1 MPLSATA
8 TEISFKAE
16 RVRSVVRVHV
26 TIRQEQRTRAL
37 PIPGHEQLG
46 DFASRIVRDDVGG
59 FDSQRIEKFREHLRL
74 SRWTNFVILSGF
86 GVTQSH
92 EIRGDASP
100 VSREAG
106 YDTAPLEAVEPG
118 TRAGRA
124 LPDHGTF
131 RAERIA
137 GAFDSDLHPSS
148 LPRHQMAR
156 SSHSARSQ
164 NRETSELREKLS
176 SIDHIT

>member
-1 MPLSATA
+1 M
-8 TEISFKAE
+8 
-16 RVRSVVRVHV
+16 
-26 TIRQEQRTRAL
+26 QEDCSCPRHNSTRAANARASDTG
-37 PIPGHEQLG
+37 PRTVG

-92 EIRGDASP
+92 EIWGDASP

-106 YDTAPLEAVEPG
+106 YDTAPWEAVEREPVQEERCG
-118 TRAGRA
+118 TTA
-124 LPDHGTF
+124 LLDLCHPALF
-131 RAERIA
+131 ELNVSPELSIA
-137 GAFDSDLHPSS
+137 ICIHRRCLDTRWRGVAI
-148 LPRHQMAR
+148 RQE
-156 SSHSARSQ
+156 SQ